1 MKKSLSAMLADGL
14 FFLENLLNSYFVV
27 LNIQLA
33 NKKSQK
39 QSVSFISLVML
50 KHLMK
55 MITFS

>member
-1 MKKSLSAMLADGL
+1 MKKSLSATLADGL

-39 QSVSFISLVML
+39 QSVSFIS
-50 KHLMK
+50 
-55 MITFS
+55 